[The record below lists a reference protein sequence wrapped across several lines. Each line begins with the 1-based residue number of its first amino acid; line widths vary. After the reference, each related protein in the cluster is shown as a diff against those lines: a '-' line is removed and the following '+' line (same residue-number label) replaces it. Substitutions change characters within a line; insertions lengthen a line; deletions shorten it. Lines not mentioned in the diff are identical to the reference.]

1 MKTVLTEEIK
11 KAKKLMGLLNE
22 AAAPGGGIL
31 KALFRNLVADQIDNA
46 FAKIEAK
53 IGGSLTGSNSITS
66 LERAISNNQI
76 TKKEALA
83 ILLDTLGM
91 SDDVVADLI
100 EKEVNASFVALQTA
114 AKNKKTR
121 GEIIAAVPELA
132 DLPDGVINSLLKK
145 SGVKIGDAV
154 TVRELIGTL
163 SGSYPELFTQTWF
176 KSWKNEAV
184 LKGVINEAE
193 QAFTGKNLAAVV
205 DELKVMLSKANSIA
219 DDLMKKKKMTAEQGN
234 SFKKSVGK
242 FLESINPVKHEILDP
257 KKVDWSGTTK
267 QFAKGAI
274 GSYLI
279 YKFATNWYE
288 TGSPIGGII
297 KTGSEE
303 YEKAKEYV
311 TPATGSKYDLKN
323 FLMKTYGYTQKEVD
337 ALKIEYIGPSKYTV
351 VSGGGTTTWEYD
363 GKGTYNLKK

>member
-22 AAAPGGGIL
+22 AAAGGGIL
-31 KALFRNLVADQIDNA
+31 KVLFRNMVTDQIDNA

-53 IGGSLTGSNSITS
+53 IGSSLTGSNSLTS
-66 LERAISNNQI
+66 LEKAISNKQI

-121 GEIIAAVPELA
+121 GEVIAAVPELA

-145 SGVKIGDAV
+145 AGVTIGDEI

-163 SGSYPELFTQTWF
+163 SGSYPELFAETWF
-176 KSWKNEAV
+176 KSYKNEKV
-184 LKGVINEAE
+184 LAGLISEAN
-193 QAFTGKNLAAVV
+193 QAFSGKNLAAIV
-205 DELKVMLSKANSIA
+205 DELKVMLSKANTMA
-219 DDLMKKKKMTAEQGN
+219 DDLMKKKKMTAAQGS
-234 SFKKSVGK
+234 SFKKSAAK
-242 FLESINPVKHEILDP
+242 FFESLNPITKQMTNPSKI
-257 KKVDWSGTTK
+257 DWARSGK
-267 QFAKGAI
+267 QFALMAVGTYLMYKI
-274 GSYLI
+274 G
-279 YKFATNWYE
+279 KNWYE
-288 TGSPIGGII
+288 TGSPIGGAV
-297 KTGSEE
+297 KTASDE
-303 YEKAKEYV
+303 YELGKKYV

-323 FLMKTYGYTQKEVD
+323 FFMKKYGYTQAEVD
-337 ALKIEYIGPSKYTV
+337 ALKIEYIGASRYTV

-363 GKGTYNLKK
+363 GKGEYINKK